1 MALLGWL
8 AGFRR
13 KRILTGNPR
22 KTSPMIRTLVRYD
35 ITICGIPELDLHREA
50 GVSDVLSIIDPYEPE
65 PVVFDRFHPHRRQT
79 LRFDDVMSRS
89 AGAQAPEDDHLGAL
103 LAFGQAIEQ
112 AGDATHLLI
121 HCHAGVSRSTAA
133 AAILMAQHN
142 AGREA
147 DAFLAL
153 LDLRAQAW
161 PNTRMVQ
168 IADRLMARNGA
179 LIEGLVA
186 YRRALLEVRPHLAE
200 MIVNVGR
207 GNELP

>member
-1 MALLGWL
+1 M
-8 AGFRR
+8 
-13 KRILTGNPR
+13 
-22 KTSPMIRTLVRYD
+22 
-35 ITICGIPELDLHREA
+35 EA
-50 GVSDVLSIIDPYEPE
+50 
-65 PVVFDRFHPHRRQT
+65 
-79 LRFDDVMSRS
+79 
-89 AGAQAPEDDHLGAL
+89 
-103 LAFGQAIEQ
+103 

-147 DAFLAL
+147 DAFMAL

-168 IADRLMARNGA
+168 IADRLMGRNGA

-186 YRRALLEVRPHLAE
+186 YRRALLNVRPHLAE
-200 MIVNVGR
+200 MVLNVGR

>member
-1 MALLGWL
+1 
-8 AGFRR
+8 
-13 KRILTGNPR
+13 
-22 KTSPMIRTLVRYD
+22 MIRTLVRYD
-35 ITICGIPELDLHREA
+35 ITICGIPELDMHREA
-50 GVSDVLSIIDPYEPE
+50 GVSDVLSIIDPHEPE

-89 AGAQAPEDDHLGAL
+89 AGTQAPEDDHLETL
-103 LAFGQAIEQ
+103 LAFGRAIEE

-168 IADRLMARNGA
+168 IADRLLGRNGA
-179 LIEGLVA
+179 LVEGLVA
-186 YRRALLEVRPHLAE
+186 YRRALLNVRPHLAE

>member
-50 GVSDVLSIIDPYEPE
+50 GLSDVLSIIDPYEPE

-89 AGAQAPEDDHLGAL
+89 AGAQAPEDDHLEAL

-153 LDLRAQAW
+153 LELRAQAW

-186 YRRALLEVRPHLAE
+186 YRRALLEVRPHLAQ